1 MLISHL
7 SIFYTNANQFL
18 NKIDD
23 LEMLIAGSEPDIIMI
38 TEVLPK
44 IHCNS
49 ISAARL
55 ALSGYQ
61 AFFNFDPNNP
71 SSTDH
76 LHGVTIYIYSKLPA
90 SEVFLRTNLVNTK
103 IKRS

>member
-1 MLISHL
+1 
-7 SIFYTNANQFL
+7 
-18 NKIDD
+18 
-23 LEMLIAGSEPDIIMI
+23 MLIAGSEPDIIII

-61 AFFNFDPNNP
+61 AFFNFDSNNP
-71 SSTDH
+71 SSTDY
-76 LHGVTIYIYSKLPA
+76 LRGVAI
-90 SEVFLRTNLVNTK
+90 
-103 IKRS
+103 

>member
-1 MLISHL
+1 
-7 SIFYTNANQFL
+7 
-18 NKIDD
+18 
-23 LEMLIAGSEPDIIMI
+23 MLIAGSEPDIIII

-49 ISAARL
+49 ISAAQL

-71 SSTDH
+71 FCTDH
-76 LHGVTIYIYSKLPA
+76 LHGVAIYIYPINYLLLKYSFP
-90 SEVFLRTNLVNTK
+90 SIPRTNLVNTK